1 MERFPKQKLIE
12 QITAEGEGNIN
23 SSVKIPI
30 YLFIHRS
37 VSLQGFLDAERK
49 MNVKQREPEK
59 EPILSSIQVTD
70 KPMRSGDIK
79 VFMFGANNY
88 L

>member
-1 MERFPKQKLIE
+1 M
-12 QITAEGEGNIN
+12 
-23 SSVKIPI
+23 
-30 YLFIHRS
+30 
-37 VSLQGFLDAERK
+37 QGFLDAERK

-79 VFMFGANNY
+79 VFMLGANN
-88 L
+88 